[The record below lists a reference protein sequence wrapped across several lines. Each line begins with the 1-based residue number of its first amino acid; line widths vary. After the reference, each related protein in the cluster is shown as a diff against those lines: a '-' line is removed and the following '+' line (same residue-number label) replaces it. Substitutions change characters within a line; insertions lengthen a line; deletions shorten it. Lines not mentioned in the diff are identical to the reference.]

1 MGQSNTLPEE
11 MMTEC
16 SLGLVSLSTSVIL
29 QYSALVFFPPLMM
42 PSETLIFRMLILFSA
57 RAACSIIFLSLLTM
71 TATHLSPPF
80 QQLLIFSSRLTEWRC
95 QSQKGQTASPRRNAS
110 HKNTSSHRW
119 DKLLGIRRE
128 VTPRWFCSKFY
139 KVTRKNLPSD

>member
-1 MGQSNTLPEE
+1 MNNVCNAHKVAHCL
-11 MMTEC
+11 C
-16 SLGLVSLSTSVIL
+16 VFVNLCDA
-29 QYSALVFFPPLMM
+29 ALFCFGFFLPPLMV
-42 PSETLIFRMLILFSA
+42 PSEPLIFGMLILFSA

-71 TATHLSPPF
+71 TAAHLSPPS

-110 HKNTSSHRW
+110 RKNTSSHRW
-119 DKLLGIRRE
+119 DKLLGIHRE
-128 VTPRWFCSKFY
+128 VAPRWFCSMFY